1 MKTQRGSPH
10 QKSSGQAK
18 GTGTN
23 SEKRRSQSP
32 AFFGEGLASVV
43 GLPPDFEL
51 VKSLGESTCIR
62 MATAF
67 AHASGWNLISAP
79 ILASKGT
86 VHILAGLH
94 FFQTEPPL
102 LSKWLKETQAENFK
116 CKVVT
121 TQHSKWT
128 FHPKV
133 LIVQGTN
140 GVDFAVVG
148 SGNLSAGGLRGNVEC
163 SLFTDDPRLISDLVK
178 WFDHVYENFAEPL
191 DEEIIRK
198 YKPLYAKYR
207 PRAKKLGR
215 EQSKGLANLDQQIE
229 LRKEAKLK
237 HWQQAVADAKRFF
250 TKPAFEQEWQEL
262 DEASKQIRQCLDYPR
277 FHFGY
282 GQWQEFLRI
291 RRFGNL
297 AALNLYKR
305 KLIKKMDRVQ
315 RAFLI
320 LTDESKDIRFRLQA
334 VLSGDAKVDGIG
346 INVITKVLTIHDRT
360 RWPVYNS
367 RVQGVLTAYGY
378 ELPRGLSKADK
389 YLAYA
394 KLMGQFVRD
403 TNAKDVYALD
413 GFFLDRTRK
422 NRGRQPNQ

>member
-1 MKTQRGSPH
+1 MKAQLGSPN
-10 QKSSGQAK
+10 QKSSGHAK
-18 GTGTN
+18 GTVTNNGT
-23 SEKRRSQSP
+23 KTIP
-32 AFFGEGLASVV
+32 IPGLLGEGLAAVI

-51 VKSLGESTCIR
+51 FKSLRESASIR
-62 MATAF
+62 LATAF

-86 VHILAGLH
+86 VHVLAGLH

-121 TQHSKWT
+121 THHSKWT

-133 LIVQGTN
+133 LIVQGSS

-163 SLFTDDPRLISDLVK
+163 SLFTDNPRLISGLVK
-178 WFDHVYENFAEPL
+178 WFDHVYENFAERL
-191 DEEIIRK
+191 DEQIIRK
-198 YKPLYAKYR
+198 YTPLYAKFR

-229 LRKEAKLK
+229 LQKEARLK

-250 TKPAFEQEWQEL
+250 TEPAFKQEWQEL
-262 DEASKQIRQCLDYPR
+262 DEASKKIRQCLNYPR

-282 GQWQEFLRI
+282 RQWQEFLRI

-297 AALNLYKR
+297 AALNLYKK

-346 INVITKVLTIHDRT
+346 INVITKILTIHDRT

-394 KLMGQFVRD
+394 TLMGQFVRD